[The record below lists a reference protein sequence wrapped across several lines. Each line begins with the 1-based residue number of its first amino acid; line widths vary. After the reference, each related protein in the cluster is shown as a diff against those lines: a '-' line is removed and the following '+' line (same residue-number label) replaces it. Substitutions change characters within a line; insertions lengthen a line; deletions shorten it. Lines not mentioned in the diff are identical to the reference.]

1 MSNTYLVIDIDN
13 VIACTDEVM
22 RDVIKKY
29 SVNHVDFCYE
39 DIKHFDYAKCLDR
52 QGKRLKEDE
61 WHLIHDKFSR
71 EENILRI
78 QPYSD
83 IQTHLS
89 SLSDAGY
96 CIQLVTSR
104 LNSAREST
112 VTWLNKH
119 EIPHHG
125 LHFVKHR
132 CKHLIFQ
139 NCAGVIEDD
148 LDQAREFAN
157 LEISSYLLAHPW
169 NNVHKTEFL
178 TRAQNWEE
186 IVDILVSRCKI
197 DGECLNVAD

>member
-1 MSNTYLVIDIDN
+1 MSGTYLVIDIDN

-22 RDVIKKY
+22 RDVIKKH
-29 SVNHVDFCYE
+29 SADHVDFCYE
-39 DIKHFDYAKCLDR
+39 DIKHFDYSKCIDR
-52 QGKRLKEDE
+52 KGRRLKKGE
-61 WHLIHDKFSR
+61 WHLIHEKFSR
-71 EENILRI
+71 EEYILRI

-83 IQTHLS
+83 IQTYLS
-89 SLSDAGY
+89 KLSNVGY
-96 CIQLVTSR
+96 YIHLVTSR
-104 LNSAREST
+104 LKIAREST
-112 VTWLNKH
+112 VKWLNNY

-157 LEISSYLLAHPW
+157 LGISTCLLAHPW
-169 NNVHKTEFL
+169 NNVHKTEFI

-186 IVDILVSRCKI
+186 IVEILVSRYELC
-197 DGECLNVAD
+197 DECLKMAN